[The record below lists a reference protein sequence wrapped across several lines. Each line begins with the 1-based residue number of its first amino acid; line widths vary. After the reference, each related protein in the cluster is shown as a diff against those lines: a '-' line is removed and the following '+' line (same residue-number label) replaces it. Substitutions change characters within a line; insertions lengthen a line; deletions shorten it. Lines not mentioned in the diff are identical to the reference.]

1 MTSQIHHPLHLPTFL
16 SQYNKFW
23 AMDSDRRKQTVH
35 SRWLAMLFI
44 VLCLGAHFGDHEE
57 DAEEEVFLEVS
68 RPGGFS
74 LMTSAG
80 LRGLALPLRL
90 PQPAVHRDNTDHHL
104 PEPVPEQQG
113 PDIGGPLS
121 ARTGNQD
128 GGVYW
133 SFREPHLS
141 IQPATF

>member
-1 MTSQIHHPLHLPTFL
+1 
-16 SQYNKFW
+16 
-23 AMDSDRRKQTVH
+23 
-35 SRWLAMLFI
+35 MLFI

-68 RPGGFS
+68 ELVELS
-74 LMTSAG
+74 LMTPSG

-90 PQPAVHRDNTDHHL
+90 PQPAVHGDNTDHHL
-104 PEPVPEQQG
+104 PEPVPQQQG
-113 PDIGGPLS
+113 PDIGGPLF

-133 SFREPHLS
+133 SLGEHGLVTHLV
-141 IQPATF
+141 TF